1 MESGS
6 QQTRRWR
13 ELDSNFPFRAQMG
26 FGLRLPDVTEVPR
39 AVASAAMPGH
49 HDRICLILRWR
60 ETASELSVPFAGVAH
75 VVLFSEIDAEDRNQ
89 CTTGQ
94 GVERIPAY
102 PALFVKAID
111 RQQQRDLRSREFDPV
126 LRAPL
131 AQSRFLGLVRKIFPL
146 VDGAPPH

>member
-1 MESGS
+1 MIEFVNPPLEGNCFGTLGS
-6 QQTRRWR
+6 VRG
-13 ELDSNFPFRAQMG
+13 NC
-26 FGLRLPDVTEVPR
+26 PR
-39 AVASAAMPGH
+39 CP
-49 HDRICLILRWR
+49 
-60 ETASELSVPFAGVAH
+60 
-75 VVLFSEIDAEDRNQ
+75 FSEIDAEDRNQ

-131 AQSRFLGLVRKIFPL
+131 PQSRFLGLVRKIFPL
-146 VDGAPPH
+146 VDGAPPHEQILQSAVSASSAEDVANFVVVVG